1 MGPCP
6 YCAEKVSPEARLC
19 RFCNRPL
26 LYSVSTTSNLS
37 EREKHEFLKI
47 WNAIDFGGHK
57 HLPLSSY
64 STARKELDKIPLTL
78 AWDLNRQTA
87 DLISQKLGH
96 LGVETRLL
104 GGLPSSQEF
113 HPPQERTSHLASTI
127 YLVTA
132 CLAIA
137 AASFIGLRVKED
149 NSDLAQQAPIQ
160 VFTRDPSPQMPD
172 QIPPSQHNSHPVPT
186 PSAEQI
192 FQSERQFERGDVD
205 RLLSAT
211 VFIRG
216 ESSLGSGFL
225 ISSNGYILSNSH
237 VTQNMVEPTVTF
249 RDGRSFRARKVKEDE
264 RYDISLI
271 KIDGGPYAY
280 LELGDANE
288 VYAGENVITIGNPN
302 GLSFT
307 ITRGIVSYNGRIIN
321 ETPYLQTDAAINPG
335 NSGGPMI
342 NSSLK
347 VIGINTMTS
356 TSAQGIS
363 FALPI
368 NLACESRGIAGELIS
383 PCPKYSI
390 VNASAQNIQVSM
402 DNRTPTADY
411 YQTTSKELY
420 ETYQREIQSLQ
431 QEAQKLQERNQALA
445 QEVLRDQF
453 NSSLRER
460 IGMEQKAL
468 QDKVQDLERQ
478 GKESQLRYLDRMI
491 ELMERQALDPKY
503 SQSRSQIE
511 NAISSAME
519 KKKQIRETM
528 Q

>member
-26 LYSVSTTSNLS
+26 LYSVSTTASLS

-47 WNAIDFGGHK
+47 WNAIDFNEQK
-57 HLPLSSY
+57 RLPLSTY
-64 STARKELDKIPLTL
+64 SMARKELDKIPLTL
-78 AWDLNRQTA
+78 AWDLNLQTA
-87 DLISQKLGH
+87 DQISQKLGH
-96 LGVETRLL
+96 LGIEKRLL
-104 GGLPSSQEF
+104 GGLPRSEDF
-113 HPPQERTSHLASTI
+113 RRAEERTSRFATAAYFVLACVTI
-127 YLVTA
+127 GGAAFMGLKFKQEHIE
-132 CLAIA
+132 LA
-137 AASFIGLRVKED
+137 D
-149 NSDLAQQAPIQ
+149 
-160 VFTRDPSPQMPD
+160 DPSSEVSD
-172 QIPPSQHNSHPVPT
+172 QIAIPQPQNPSAPT
-186 PSAEQI
+186 PSAEQL

-216 ESSLGSGFL
+216 ERSLGSGFL

-237 VTQNMVEPTVTF
+237 VTRDMLEPTVTF
-249 RDGRSFRARKVKEDE
+249 RDGRSFRARKIKEDE

-280 LELGDANE
+280 LELGNANE

-368 NLACESRGIAGELIS
+368 NLACDPRGIAGELLS
-383 PCPKYSI
+383 PCPRYSI
-390 VNASAQNIQVSM
+390 VDAGSQNIQVSL
-402 DNRTPTADY
+402 DNRSPSPDH
-411 YQTTSKELY
+411 YQSTSKELY

-431 QEAQKLQERNQALA
+431 QEAQKLEERNQALA
-445 QEVLRDQF
+445 LELKRDEF

-460 IGMEQKAL
+460 IAVEQKSL
-468 QDKVQDLERQ
+468 QDKAQALERQ
-478 GKESQLRYLDRMI
+478 SKESQLRYLDRMI

-503 SQSRSQIE
+503 APSRTQIE
-511 NAISSAME
+511 GAIASAME